1 MYSNVNFFKGR
12 DKSFIAWIGTVIR
25 PLNIPE
31 EDYIFKEGEQIIEI
45 YFLVKG
51 SASYVNRFY
60 SFFRYFQGMKTN
72 LTSL

>member
-1 MYSNVNFFKGR
+1 MYSNVNFFKDR

-51 SASYVNRFY
+51 SASYVKNI
-60 SFFRYFQGMKTN
+60 
-72 LTSL
+72 LH